1 MHLTRLFS
9 VVLTVGVAGTATAQ
23 FPRPPRPVNVGWRD
37 TVTHTPGFVTVA
49 RGVRIHYLDF
59 GGTGT
64 PLVLLAGIGN
74 NAHAYDDFARYFTD
88 KFHVISISRR
98 GFGESSHPDTG
109 YDLVTLTHDIKTVMD
124 SLHFTRVYLA
134 GHSFAGQEMTHFVR
148 AYPGRVIKMAYLD
161 GAYDSIDAD
170 SASAA
175 LTGSPPSQWPVKDPL
190 TSKDTL
196 TAKAYVD
203 YVHRTRG
210 VNIPE
215 GDIRIRMSYDG
226 IVEEEAPPYRAIAE
240 GTSERQDWPSLPVPA
255 LAVFAFTDSA
265 SQTEP
270 WMRSQTQYTKIMQ
283 AAFDRAQPYYRFL
296 VADFLRAPKSKAVVI
311 HGGHHWVFVSHRD
324 QVVKA
329 VRDWLLSG

>member
-1 MHLTRLFS
+1 MRLAALLS
-9 VVLTVGVAGTATAQ
+9 IALVASASAQ
-23 FPRPPRPVNVGWRD
+23 FPKPPRPVNIGWHD
-37 TVTHTPGFVTVA
+37 TVSHKAGFITVA

-59 GGTGT
+59 GGTGE

-74 NAHAYDDFARYFTD
+74 NAHAYDDFARFFTD
-88 KFHVISISRR
+88 RFHVISISRR
-98 GFGESSHPDTG
+98 GFGESSHPDSG
-109 YDLVTLTHDIKTVMD
+109 YDLGTLTHDIKTVMD
-124 SLHFTRVYLA
+124 SLKFTRVYLV

-148 AYPGRVIKMAYLD
+148 AYPGRVIKMVYLD
-161 GAYDSIDAD
+161 GAYDGESAD
-170 SASAA
+170 SAQSA
-175 LTGSPPSQWPVKDPL
+175 LPGTPPSLWPTKDPL

-215 GDIRIRMSYDG
+215 TDIRIRMSYDG
-226 IVEEEAPPYRAIAE
+226 IVEEEAPPYMAIAA
-240 GTSERQDWPSLPVPA
+240 SDRERQNWPTLPVPA

-270 WMRSQTQYTKIMQ
+270 WMRDQKQYTRIMQ
-283 AAFDRAQPYYRFL
+283 AAFDRAQPYYKFL
-296 VADFLRAPKSKAVVI
+296 VSDFLRAPNSKALVI

-329 VRDWLLSG
+329 VREFLLAK